1 VCHALILEGLP
12 VCCILDHA
20 FLRDRYVSGDP
31 PAVFRDLRRVAGE
44 ASSGC
49 RLFTGNRE
57 KTTCG
62 LVLQDVL
69 ACVYARFSH
78 LLAEHRRAGGMLRA
92 HPAPS
97 LEQSTTMKGPDLA
110 IEAIEE
116 CSLLLVSRGVPRRP
130 ANFLPCCLPAC
141 PPSHCRWALKR
152 DQGRGRRDANGG
164 SSTTKTGLRQGWL
177 PVSVRRRL
185 RVSCWRDSPCV
196 AAAITPY
203 HSQCPHGVAKCRE
216 GATPKWTSKSAGSV
230 A

>member
-1 VCHALILEGLP
+1 MQHW
-12 VCCILDHA
+12 
-20 FLRDRYVSGDP
+20 
-31 PAVFRDLRRVAGE
+31 
-44 ASSGC
+44 
-49 RLFTGNRE
+49 
-57 KTTCG
+57 
-62 LVLQDVL
+62 
-69 ACVYARFSH
+69 
-78 LLAEHRRAGGMLRA
+78 A

-97 LEQSTTMKGPDLA
+97 LEHTTMKGSDLA

-116 CSLLLVSRGVPRRP
+116 CSLLRVSRGVPRRP

-141 PPSHCRWALKR
+141 PPSHCRGALKR

-203 HSQCPHGVAKCRE
+203 HSQCPHGVAKCRNSE
-216 GATPKWTSKSAGSV
+216 LPKMDVKKRGRLEAHLSSPPGWTSLSAST
-230 A
+230 ALLP